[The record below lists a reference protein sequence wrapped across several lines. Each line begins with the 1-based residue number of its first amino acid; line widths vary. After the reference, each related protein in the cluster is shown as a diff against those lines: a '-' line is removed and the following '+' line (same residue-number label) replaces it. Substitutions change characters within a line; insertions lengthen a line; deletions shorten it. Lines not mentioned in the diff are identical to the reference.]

1 MNLPISW
8 VVAGAIP
15 ATQAVK
21 QVANL
26 AATSAS
32 HFFGELLQANPLSK
46 NTLQAANGRSEQIE
60 SSRNPNATSESIGW
74 SERVDSIRNTLSK
87 FVSNARAR
95 YGLTQDTNTQEAVAI
110 SADEQGRPRISGPEP
125 IRTELE
131 QFLQSRPDLIQEFNE
146 LASQSSD
153 SGPLRLLPG
162 QELASKRNDPWK
174 LRLDG

>member
-21 QVANL
+21 HVANV

-32 HFFGELLQANPLSK
+32 HFFGELLQSNPSTKNPL
-46 NTLQAANGRSEQIE
+46 QAVNGRSVQSE
-60 SSRNPNATSESIGW
+60 SSRNPNVFSESKSW
-74 SERVDSIRNTLSK
+74 SERVDSLRNTLSK
-87 FVSNARAR
+87 FASNARAR
-95 YGLTQDTNTQEAVAI
+95 YGLTQDAKKREAVAI
-110 SADEQGRPRISGPEP
+110 SADGQGRPQINGPEP

-131 QFLQSRPDLIQEFNE
+131 QFLQSRPDLLQEFSE

-153 SGPLRLLPG
+153 SGPLRLLPDR
-162 QELASKRNDPWK
+162 ESASKGNEPWK
-174 LRLDG
+174 LWLDG

>member
-21 QVANL
+21 QVAI

-32 HFFGELLQANPLSK
+32 HFFGELLQANLSPK
-46 NTLQAANGRSEQIE
+46 NPLQAVNGRSEQIE
-60 SSRNPNATSESIGW
+60 SSRNPNATSESKGW

-95 YGLTQDTNTQEAVAI
+95 YGLTQDTNMREAIAI
-110 SADEQGRPRISGPEP
+110 SADGQGRPQISGPEP

-153 SGPLRLLPG
+153 TGPLRLLPG
-162 QELASKRNDPWK
+162 QELVFNRNEPWK
-174 LRLDG
+174 LWLDG